1 MLLIFKELRPGILE
15 CCLNLNLLYTDQRD
29 RTAFVERWSDFSKS
43 NEAYPNVF
51 TGPESDTLTYLSET
65 IIPTTSDSRPPLLLL
80 LGNPASHSVASEMFF
95 AFEGDHHEHRFW
107 IGLRKAGILDF
118 NEATDDSMLEPGER
132 NHQRKRKLFKLDY
145 SSPFRI
151 GMTVYY
157 TLPSAASGAPW
168 SGVSG
173 LRRLLGTQALNR
185 IAEVEQQRIAQI
197 VTTFMPQGG
206 GIMVFQRDAYEAVRG
221 SADPQYSLVQAKA
234 GTLHAKYR
242 NNPNV
247 HVMGVAPTRLMFSSD
262 VRDALLRY
270 ASRLEAMLIK

>member
-1 MLLIFKELRPGILE
+1 MLLDFNELRPGILE
-15 CCLNLNLLYTDQRD
+15 CCLNLNLLYPDSRD
-29 RTAFVERWSDFSKS
+29 RAAFEERWMAFDKSD
-43 NEAYPNVF
+43 ATHPNVF
-51 TGPESDTLTYLSET
+51 TRTESDTLIYLSET

-107 IGLRKAGILDF
+107 IGLCIAGILDF
-118 NEATDDSMLEPGER
+118 NEATDISIVEPGKR
-132 NHQRKRKLFKLDY
+132 NRQRKQKLIELDY

-173 LRRLLGTQALNR
+173 IRRLLGTQALNR

-197 VTTFMPQGG
+197 VTSFMPLGG

-221 SADPQYSLVQAKA
+221 STDPQYSLDRAKA
-234 GTLHAKYR
+234 GQLYAKYR
-242 NNPNV
+242 DNPTV
-247 HVMGVAPTRLMFSSD
+247 HVVGVAPTRLMFSSD